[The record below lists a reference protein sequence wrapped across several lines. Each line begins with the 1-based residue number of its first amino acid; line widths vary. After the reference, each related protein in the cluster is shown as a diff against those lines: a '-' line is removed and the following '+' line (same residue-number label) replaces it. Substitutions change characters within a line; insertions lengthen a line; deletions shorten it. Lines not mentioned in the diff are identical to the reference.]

1 MFCFVYRLHLESAP
15 VERVRAGTATAALH
29 TWLRLRSTHPG
40 GSNRLDFVKLVSV
53 DELET
58 VPRPDMEG
66 DRRPGDGVQKVS
78 FYLFP

>member
-1 MFCFVYRLHLESAP
+1 MTSRFVYRLHLESAP

-29 TWLRLRSTHPG
+29 TWLRMRSTHPG

-58 VPRPDMEG
+58 VPRPDIGEWKEIDDPEMAY
-66 DRRPGDGVQKVS
+66 RR
-78 FYLFP
+78 

>member
-1 MFCFVYRLHLESAP
+1 MFTGCISSRRPWNASA
-15 VERVRAGTATAALH
+15 RGTASAALH

-58 VPRPDMEG
+58 VPRPDIGEWKEIDDPEMAY
-66 DRRPGDGVQKVS
+66 RR
-78 FYLFP
+78 